1 MIYEKSGLNIFV
13 TIIRRMVFLRMDI
26 LAMLTIFLPVF
37 FNSFRNEFISAM
49 PCWST
54 SFGKKTAK
62 SEIKKGNTEIIK
74 KAHFCG
80 GWPSSLKY
88 APSYM
93 PAAVPRIY
101 DTFPNELNTS
111 LP

>member
-1 MIYEKSGLNIFV
+1 M
-13 TIIRRMVFLRMDI
+13 
-26 LAMLTIFLPVF
+26 
-37 FNSFRNEFISAM
+37 
-49 PCWST
+49 
-54 SFGKKTAK
+54 AK
-62 SEIKKGNTEIIK
+62 SEIKKGNTEKIK

-93 PAAVPRIY
+93 PAAVPRIF
-101 DTFPNELNTS
+101 DTFPNEFNTS